1 MAYSTGILMQML
13 DIIEKLK
20 QTVKEIATVLVTSS
34 LSEGKIDSYLV
45 LVTITWVSIQ
55 SYIYKFG
62 RNIS

>member
-20 QTVKEIATVLVTSS
+20 QTVKEIATVLVTLS

-45 LVTITWVSIQ
+45 LVTITWGFHT
-55 SYIYKFG
+55 KLHL
-62 RNIS
+62 